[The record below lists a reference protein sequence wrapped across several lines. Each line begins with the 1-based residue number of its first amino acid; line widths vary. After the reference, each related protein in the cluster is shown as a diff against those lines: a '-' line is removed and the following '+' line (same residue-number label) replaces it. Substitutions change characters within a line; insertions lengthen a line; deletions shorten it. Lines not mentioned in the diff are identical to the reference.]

1 MHLHQSGQ
9 FEAAIRHISK
19 RGNKYLRKDG
29 YKVMKSIKSSGK
41 VGNELFDYI
50 SKKEEEGK
58 AKKVAKIAGLNKF
71 LRMYY
76 GKVREKYKELGI
88 W

>member
-1 MHLHQSGQ
+1 
-9 FEAAIRHISK
+9 
-19 RGNKYLRKDG
+19 
-29 YKVMKSIKSSGK
+29 MKSIKSSGK
-41 VGNELFDYI
+41 VGNELYDYI

-71 LRMYY
+71 IRMYY
-76 GKVREKYKELGI
+76 GKVREKYKELEI